1 MSEKLGKIAILET
14 KERDDGSVDI
24 TYVLDEDTKLKMASI
39 GVEFALYCAAAGV
52 DMQVALNNIIK
63 DLKKE

>member
-1 MSEKLGKIAILET
+1 MTEKLAKITILDHREREDGAI
-14 KERDDGSVDI
+14 DI
-24 TYVLDEDTKLKMASI
+24 TYVLDEEGKLKMASI

-52 DMQVALNNIIK
+52 DMQVALDNIIK